1 MPALRLDRTQLREPF
16 RGTGSGENV
25 GLEVET
31 GIVDPETGRNLPY
44 DGPDG
49 AGAIITALAADA
61 EEIGEEASV
70 VEEDGCP
77 LAVDFV
83 DAGDRFSLEMGGAL
97 EYSSTVH
104 NGVDAAVAHT
114 GRRLRQAAR
123 VAQAKGAAVLTG
135 GFLPFTPPSEIPWVP
150 KGRLAIMRHHFLD
163 NGEHP
168 MLIAASMGLTLSTQ
182 VTLDYTD
189 DEDLAEK
196 VWAINLASPIVAA
209 MFVNSPLCAGEFGG
223 MLSQRLHAIRH
234 TDGERFGVLPFA
246 VSGPPDV
253 DDFVD
258 FALARPMIF
267 REEGEGYIPVGRR
280 TFAEA
285 LDGGFD
291 HGAMPTAN
299 DWKAHLD
306 QIWPHVR
313 VRETLE
319 IRLCDGPFWRDI
331 GAVPAFW
338 SGLLYHRP
346 SRLAALDLLAGLS
359 LDDLEET
366 SAQVATHG
374 LAAKAGTR
382 PVADLCRE
390 LLTLSR
396 RGLAARVRSGVEAPG
411 TLRLLSPLRD
421 VLRTGRTSAER
432 ALARW
437 RGEFGESPREWV
449 RAYRV
454 R

>member
-1 MPALRLDRTQLREPF
+1 MPALRLDRNQLREPF
-16 RGTGSGENV
+16 AGTGSGENV
-25 GLEVET
+25 GLEVEA
-31 GIVDPETGRNLPY
+31 GLVDPETGRSLSY
-44 DGPDG
+44 DGPAG

-61 EEIGEEASV
+61 EAIGEKASV
-70 VEEDGCP
+70 VEEDGRP

-104 NGVDAAVAHT
+104 TGVDAAVAHT
-114 GRRLRQAAR
+114 GKRLRQAAR
-123 VAQAKGAAVLTG
+123 VALDKGAAVLTG
-135 GFLPFTPPSEIPWVP
+135 GFLPFTAPGQIPWVP
-150 KGRLAIMRHHFLD
+150 KGRLAIMRDHFLKG
-163 NGEHP
+163 GEHP

-182 VTLDYTD
+182 VTLDYTGD
-189 DEDLAEK
+189 DDLAEK

-209 MFVNSPLCAGEFGG
+209 MFVNSPLCDGG
-223 MLSQRLHAIRH
+223 FDGHLSQRLHAIRH

-246 VSGPPDV
+246 VSRPPDV

-267 REEGEGYIPVGRR
+267 READEGYIPVGRT

-285 LDGGFD
+285 LDDGFED
-291 HGAMPTAN
+291 GATPTPT
-299 DWKAHLD
+299 DWKCHLD

-331 GAVPAFW
+331 GSVPAFW

-359 LDDLEET
+359 PADLEET
-366 SAQVATHG
+366 SAHVSTHG
-374 LAAKAGTR
+374 LAAKTGGK
-382 PVADLCRE
+382 PVAGLCRE
-390 LLTLSR
+390 LLALAR
-396 RGLAARVRSGVEAPG
+396 RGVAARVRSGEEAPG